1 MKTGVWC
8 LATTGVEV
16 SQTTVSTFSGEMGKS
31 DKGSGEE
38 TAWVRA
44 RTGIEGA
51 QCEERQIDAPS
62 LYKRS
67 LPIKGDG
74 HDEMTK
80 NE

>member
-16 SQTTVSTFSGEMGKS
+16 FWTTGSTFSGEIGQS
-31 DKGSGEE
+31 DGGSGDE

-44 RTGIEGA
+44 RTRLGGA

-62 LYKRS
+62 LYGRS
-67 LPIKGDG
+67 LPSKGAG
-74 HDEMTK
+74 HDGMTK